1 MWVCQ
6 LLEIE
11 EVKGKAIGPLE
22 VHADVKRESRL
33 DTHSNPRLG
42 HLFLGLETLGV
53 NMEVQP
59 AYDL

>member
-11 EVKGKAIGPLE
+11 KVKGKAMGALE

-33 DTHSNPRLG
+33 DIHSNPRLA

>member
-11 EVKGKAIGPLE
+11 EVKGKAMGALD

-33 DTHSNPRLG
+33 DTHSNPRLA

>member
-6 LLEIE
+6 FLEIE
-11 EVKGKAIGPLE
+11 EVKGKAMGALE

-33 DTHSNPRLG
+33 DTHSNPRLA